1 MPVTS
6 MSLEK
11 QEAPCGRIVGVDQR
25 EDRDGDCLLTRD
37 LQYACGCRSISHE
50 YHDGAVS
57 RKVVRHDRVVLVDE
71 FITAA

>member
-6 MSLEK
+6 TSLER
-11 QEAPCGRIVGVDQR
+11 QQAPCGRIVEVEQR
-25 EDRDGDCLLTRD
+25 EDRDSDCVLTRD